1 MSVVARPS
9 APGLLQAVVFDFDGV
24 IADSEPLHFRAL
36 QAALET
42 RGIALGEEEYY
53 GTLLGYD
60 DVMAMEVLGR
70 NHGLALDAAS
80 RAALIADKTARFAA
94 LQASSD
100 SLFPGAADCVA
111 RLGARVPLAIA
122 SGARRDEIE
131 RTLRRAGLSSAFRAI
146 VAAGET
152 PTGKPAPDPYARAA
166 ALLGVA
172 PSRAVAIEDSRWGLD
187 SARAAGLRAV
197 GVAHS
202 YSVAE
207 LAPHADLVVEA
218 LEELNIETLERL
230 VRGS

>member
-1 MSVVARPS
+1 MSSVPRSS

-42 RGIALGEEEYY
+42 RGIALGEDEYY

-70 NHGLALDAAS
+70 NHGLALDAA
-80 RAALIADKTARFAA
+80 KVARFAA

-131 RTLRRAGLSSAFRAI
+131 RTLRRAGMSSA
-146 VAAGET
+146 
-152 PTGKPAPDPYARAA
+152 
-166 ALLGVA
+166 
-172 PSRAVAIEDSRWGLD
+172 
-187 SARAAGLRAV
+187 
-197 GVAHS
+197 
-202 YSVAE
+202 
-207 LAPHADLVVEA
+207 
-218 LEELNIETLERL
+218 
-230 VRGS
+230 